1 MDDHFIRHRMETK
14 GMPFMSFRR
23 PRLPPGSRKLF
34 FLRSPSLEGG
44 LLLLLLF

>member
-23 PRLPPGSRKLF
+23 TTLAPGLA
-34 FLRSPSLEGG
+34 
-44 LLLLLLF
+44 